1 MNLDSLASGFTAFC
15 GEELTKDDKIDLL
28 RQKLKNQEQDIDVII
43 EINKE
48 ILDPRVPITEFG
60 RIKQAN
66 KETKIKKNKRNN

>member
-1 MNLDSLASGFTAFC
+1 M
-15 GEELTKDDKIDLL
+15 
-28 RQKLKNQEQDIDVII
+28 
-43 EINKE
+43 NKE